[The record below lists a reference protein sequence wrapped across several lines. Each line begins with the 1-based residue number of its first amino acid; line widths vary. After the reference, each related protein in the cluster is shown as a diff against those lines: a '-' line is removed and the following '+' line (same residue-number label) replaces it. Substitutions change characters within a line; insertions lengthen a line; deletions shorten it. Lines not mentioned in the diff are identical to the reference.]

1 MALVDIPVK
10 KYSGPGA
17 PPLPERD
24 VHNLFIENAGRLRHC
39 AIYGDHDQMSKILKN
54 HANPCGADEFG
65 GSKSCVAMNS
75 FASSHVPHTTHTHCI
90 VTRLISARHT

>member
-39 AIYGDHDQMSKILKN
+39 AIYGDHDQMSKVLKN

-65 GSKSCVAMNS
+65 GSKNRS
-75 FASSHVPHTTHTHCI
+75 P
-90 VTRLISARHT
+90 